1 MKRTLRQ
8 VGYLQRLYRDARS
21 TEHKIVKTLLAATL
35 IPHAW
40 TLRILFVRRSSR
52 RFRTVPKTVCYLH
65 YIRLS
70 LRKYQLGSHWTDL
83 CEI

>member
-1 MKRTLRQ
+1 VRQ

-52 RFRTVPKTVCYLH
+52 RFRIAAKTAYYLR

-70 LRKYQLGSHWTDL
+70 VRKYQLGLHWTDL
-83 CEI
+83 CKI